1 MLDHVGMPFELIANG
16 GANEVGSI
24 GVEAL
29 LDHKVDL
36 AEVNV
41 AEIDRNL
48 FAVWGFW
55 AELMYILSHFTIP
68 MPSA

>member
-1 MLDHVGMPFELIANG
+1 MPFELIANG
-16 GANEVGSI
+16 GADEIRPV

-36 AEVNV
+36 AEVHV